1 MYALTP
7 SDLQRRLARSQAFS
21 LLQLRPLFF
30 CLSALA
36 SRVGSMQRTLA
47 VVLILIG
54 VKIYLEA
61 AGVAVPIALFAA
73 ALVAW
78 RVIAFAWALLVT
90 SRKE

>member
-1 MYALTP
+1 
-7 SDLQRRLARSQAFS
+7 
-21 LLQLRPLFF
+21 
-30 CLSALA
+30 
-36 SRVGSMQRTLA
+36 MQRTLA